1 MKFLP
6 AVFVFCFSSFF
17 GFAQKA
23 KDYSVVVE
31 EWAQK
36 LEASHVSDK
45 PVRLAVVPLANTQS
59 TSQNKFGEYFT
70 ESLIGR
76 LSDKPGKFKIFERKR
91 LDAILKEDEL
101 ILSDLMLPEA
111 AQKVGKLA
119 PIDALSS
126 GTYTKLKTY
135 IDVSARLIDVASG
148 EILASF
154 SGRIKL
160 SKNLKILFPAG
171 ETEVIES
178 KPAIIITQ
186 ESKRESSK
194 QETISFS
201 KSKTKEEVCNELLRD
216 FKPKLNDLST
226 KEKTDAVVK
235 DAMRTPFDNTCGK
248 LHYELIYTLRRFKIR
263 SSEYESFLIATM
275 DTIRYPSEDD
285 RAYEAIRF
293 LSTDSVI
300 TDREWKTGLNVL
312 SKIGDYTSSNYI
324 AYLLT
329 KTKSSQGELESRI
342 DGFFKLVNENKMGLP
357 KPVSYNVGFF
367 EMMEGVRN
375 NQELRKFVY
384 QKYASRVALDVR
396 TASTMYSALR
406 SIYMEERVKTEK
418 TKIIDWIADFFNT
431 HSDEKSHE
439 HLFDFAYSF
448 NLTMND
454 SRNKEIM
461 DEFPEADLKVLV
473 EKCKSKFTEY
483 AMKTPYPNQ
492 QEDRINFC
500 VKYNV
505 PLPGVIPSLAE
516 AETILK
522 GNDVNEQ
529 LRVIKLL
536 ALMGDKPKSLEPALM
551 GLFDKR
557 SLEER
562 EKMSEI
568 QSFAIEVLGHTKT
581 TNVKAIDYMVSRLM
595 SYSYNESDRAN
606 EALVTVGKPAVPEL
620 IRKLNST
627 TAEDGGLRYK
637 MIVILGKIGRD
648 AKSAEPTLKKL
659 LNENR
664 NADVRYA
671 IEAALQSIQ

>member
-1 MKFLP
+1 MKFTLILI
-6 AVFVFCFSSFF
+6 VCCVSIS

-23 KDYSVVVE
+23 RDYSVVVE

-59 TSQNKFGEYFT
+59 VSQNKFGEYFT

-76 LSDKPGKFKIFERKR
+76 LSNTPGKFKIFERKR

-111 AQKVGKLA
+111 AQKVGQLA

-171 ETEVIES
+171 DTEVIETKS
-178 KPAIIITQ
+178 PIIIT
-186 ESKRESSK
+186 SSEPKKDPPK
-194 QETISFS
+194 QEVISFS
-201 KSKTKEEVCNELLRD
+201 KGKTKEEVCNELLRD

-226 KEKTDAVVK
+226 KEKTDAVIK
-235 DAMRTPFDNTCGK
+235 DAMRTPFDDTCGK
-248 LHYELIYTLRRFKIR
+248 LHYELIYTLRRFKIK
-263 SSEYESFLIATM
+263 SPEYESFLIATV

-285 RAYEAIRF
+285 RAYESIRF
-293 LSTDSVI
+293 LSADSVV

-324 AYLLT
+324 TYLLA
-329 KTKSSQGELESRI
+329 KTKSSQSESESRV
-342 DGFFKLVNENKMGLP
+342 DAFFKLVNENKIGLP
-357 KPVSYNVGFF
+357 KPISFNIAFF

-375 NQELRKFVY
+375 NQELRKYVY
-384 QKYASRVALDVR
+384 QKYASRVVLDVR
-396 TASTMYSALR
+396 TASTMYSTLR
-406 SIYMEERVKTEK
+406 SIYMEEEVKSEK
-418 TKIIDWIADFFNT
+418 TKIISWIADFFNT

-439 HLFDFAYSF
+439 HLFDFAWSF
-448 NLTMND
+448 NLTSND

-461 DEFPEADLKVLV
+461 EEFPEADLKVLV

-500 VKYNV
+500 VKYNI
-505 PLPGVIPSLAE
+505 PLPGVIPTLAE

-522 GNDVNEQ
+522 GNNVNEQ
-529 LRVIKLL
+529 LRVMKLL
-536 ALMGDKPKSLEPALM
+536 ALMGDKPKSLESTLIS
-551 GLFDKR
+551 LFDKR

-568 QSFAIEVLGHTKT
+568 QSLSIKVLGNIKT
-581 TNVKAIDYMVSRLM
+581 TNPKAIDYMVSRLM
-595 SYSYNESDRAN
+595 SYSYNESDWAN
-606 EALVTVGKPAVPEL
+606 EALVIVGKPAVPEL
-620 IRKLNST
+620 IKKLNAT
-627 TAEDGGLRYK
+627 TDQDGGLRYK

-648 AKSAEPTLKKL
+648 AKAAEPTLKKL

-664 NADVRYA
+664 NGDVRYA